1 MSSPRA
7 LREMASA
14 IGIHGTN
21 GGDDSDSDPIL
32 YCNCEPTVAIRDC
45 NCGLYQEEMA
55 MAAVLASWRLLASAP
70 DAVKA
75 DPAVVLAAVK
85 RSGGDALQSASKG
98 LQECPYLRGW
108 AALSHKGRRNRCV
121 REAFLHKHS
130 ERNARVQAG
139 VDLWLINQ
147 GLADHISAKNGR
159 SVADQPRP
167 RRPHQRIISATV
179 QNS

>member
-1 MSSPRA
+1 MSSDETLPDDAENETQMQEYESVGHRA
-7 LREMASA
+7 YFEYVNTAPLEY
-14 IGIHGTN
+14 G
-21 GGDDSDSDPIL
+21 PQL
-32 YCNCEPTVAIRDC
+32 
-45 NCGLYQEEMA
+45 A
-55 MAAVLASWRLLASAP
+55 MVAVLADGRPLKYAS

-130 ERNARVQAG
+130 ERNARVQARG
-139 VDLWLINQ
+139 VL
-147 GLADHISAKNGR
+147 SR
-159 SVADQPRP
+159 
-167 RRPHQRIISATV
+167 
-179 QNS
+179 